1 MNLNEFFT
9 NKVIYK
15 DTPLKLKEKLEQ
27 EISQASLKKKLVL
40 ANALANMVF
49 AKIDN
54 MKMPLKFLFH
64 ALCVNLIL
72 LIMKA
77 LFLVIFAP

>member
-1 MNLNEFFT
+1 MKTMNLNEFFT

-27 EISQASLKKKLVL
+27 EISQASLKKNLVL

-49 AKIDN
+49 AKVGN
-54 MKMPLKFLFH
+54 ENAPK
-64 ALCVNLIL
+64 NLISRFMRKFNP
-72 LIMKA
+72 IDY
-77 LFLVIFAP
+77 

>member
-1 MNLNEFFT
+1 MKTMNLNEFFT

-40 ANALANMVF
+40 ANILANMVF
-49 AKIDN
+49 AKISN
-54 MKMPLKFLFH
+54 EN
-64 ALCVNLIL
+64 AVTTNL
-72 LIMKA
+72 
-77 LFLVIFAP
+77 

>member
-27 EISQASLKKKLVL
+27 EISQASLEKKLVL
-40 ANALANMVF
+40 A
-49 AKIDN
+49 K
-54 MKMPLKFLFH
+54 P
-64 ALCVNLIL
+64 
-72 LIMKA
+72 
-77 LFLVIFAP
+77 

>member
-1 MNLNEFFT
+1 MNLNEFFI

-54 MKMPLKFLFH
+54 ENAPKILISRFMCKF
-64 ALCVNLIL
+64 NPI
-72 LIMKA
+72 IMKA

>member
-9 NKVIYK
+9 HKIIYK
-15 DTPLKLKEKLEQ
+15 DTPLKFKDTLEQ

-49 AKIDN
+49 SKIDN
-54 MKMPLKFLFH
+54 E
-64 ALCVNLIL
+64 N
-72 LIMKA
+72 
-77 LFLVIFAP
+77 APKKV

>member
-40 ANALANMVF
+40 ANALSNMVF

-54 MKMPLKFLFH
+54 ENAPKILISRFMCKF
-64 ALCVNLIL
+64 NPIDYEST
-72 LIMKA
+72 I
-77 LFLVIFAP
+77 LVIFAP

>member
-40 ANALANMVF
+40 ANALSNMVF

-54 MKMPLKFLFH
+54 ENAPKILISRLMCKFSP
-64 ALCVNLIL
+64 IDYE
-72 LIMKA
+72 A